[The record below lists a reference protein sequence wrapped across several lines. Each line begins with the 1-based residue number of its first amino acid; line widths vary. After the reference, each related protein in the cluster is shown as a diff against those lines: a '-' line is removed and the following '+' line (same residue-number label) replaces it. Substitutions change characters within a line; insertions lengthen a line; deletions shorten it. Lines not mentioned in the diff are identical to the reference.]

1 MKKIVI
7 GLSGEIAAGKGTA
20 ADYLKG
26 NYGAEYLKMSQ
37 PGRDVLQR
45 LHKEINRKNMSD
57 INSCLRGL
65 YGEGYLVNVLSKD
78 IENSQSRLVVLDGI
92 RKGDEILE
100 FKSNKDIDFVFV
112 YLVADDMIRYQR
124 LIKRSENSGDEKK
137 SFEEFKKDLKLE
149 TEKDIESLKKNAD
162 FVVDN
167 STSLEGLYSQLDGIV
182 DKKCY

>member
-1 MKKIVI
+1 MKKKVI

-26 NYGAEYLKMSQ
+26 KYGAQYLKMSQ

-45 LHKEINRKNMSD
+45 LHKEINRRNMSD

-65 YGEGYLVNVLSKD
+65 YGEGYLVDVLNKD
-78 IENSQSRLVVLDGI
+78 IENSQQKLVVLDGI
-92 RKGDEILE
+92 RKEDEVLK
-100 FKSNKDIDFVFV
+100 FRANKNIDFVFV

-124 LIKRSENSGDEKK
+124 LIKRSENSGDEGK
-137 SFEEFKKDLKLE
+137 SFEEFKRDLKLE
-149 TEKDIESLKKNAD
+149 TEKDIENLKKIAD

-167 STSLEGLYSQLDGIV
+167 STSLEGLYSQLDELVG
-182 DKKCY
+182 K